1 MYGISE
7 ARVKSSPAFQGCE
20 VLRGRAPKSRS
31 AERETPQLAPAGARK
46 NGARGEK
53 CDSILRGGEQDRLP
67 LLELQIKLF
76 FKTVRWTVL
85 NEAKFC

>member
-1 MYGISE
+1 
-7 ARVKSSPAFQGCE
+7 
-20 VLRGRAPKSRS
+20 
-31 AERETPQLAPAGARK
+31 AGARK

-67 LLELQIKLF
+67 LWELQIKLF

-85 NEAKFC
+85 NGAYFVGADIIRPCYRHIYSGG